1 MSDPSSDSANHSVG
15 EVLGRIPSGVFI
27 LTAADGQGR
36 ETGMLA
42 SWVQQAGFE
51 PPCVT
56 VGVNHDR
63 YLNGW
68 LEQNP
73 HVALN
78 LVGDGQFEWLKH
90 FGKGFEPD
98 EAAFAE
104 IDLTRTPQGV
114 PVLTGALGYLAGSI
128 IGQVAT
134 GDHTIYVVQIDS
146 AQLNTDL
153 SELKPMVHIR
163 KDGFRY

>member
-1 MSDPSSDSANHSVG
+1 MSDSTSDAANQAVG
-15 EVLGRIPSGVFI
+15 QVLGRIPSGVFI
-27 LTAADGQGR
+27 LTAADAEGR

-51 PPCVT
+51 PPCIT

-73 HVALN
+73 YVALN

-98 EAAFAE
+98 EDAFSE
-104 IDLTRTPQGV
+104 IERTHTPQGV

-134 GDHTIYVVQIDS
+134 GDHTVYVVQVES
-146 AQLNTDL
+146 AQLNADL
-153 SELKPMVHIR
+153 PELKPMVHIR

>member
-1 MSDPSSDSANHSVG
+1 MSDSTSDAANQAVG
-15 EVLGRIPSGVFI
+15 QVLGRIPSGVFI
-27 LTAADGQGR
+27 LTAADAEGR

-51 PPCVT
+51 PPCIT

-73 HVALN
+73 YVALN

-98 EAAFAE
+98 EDAFSE
-104 IDLTRTPQGV
+104 IAGCYFGSDTSSSELARTPKV
-114 PVLTGALGYLAGSI
+114 SKSVILVHTSI
-128 IGQVAT
+128 FMKIVWKWSG
-134 GDHTIYVVQIDS
+134 HSNI
-146 AQLNTDL
+146 
-153 SELKPMVHIR
+153 
-163 KDGFRY
+163 F